1 MENLYL
7 SNFGLFV
14 ALVGIPAIV
23 LLVIFLLIVAV
34 KRDFSWHRL
43 FDVFSLF
50 HMSVGSG
57 LFFFSVD
64 LFFERQLGGFWL
76 ALYSVWMV
84 AAGVFSL
91 FWLCRIL
98 ERDYEII

>member
-1 MENLYL
+1 MPNLYL
-7 SNFGLFV
+7 STLGLFAV
-14 ALVGIPAIV
+14 LVGIPAIV
-23 LLVIFLLIVAV
+23 LLVIFLLIAAV

-76 ALYSVWMV
+76 VLYSVWMV

-98 ERDYEII
+98 ERQYEII

>member
-1 MENLYL
+1 MANIYL
-7 SNFGLFV
+7 SNFGLFA
-14 ALVGIPAIV
+14 ALVGIPAVV
-23 LLVIFLLIVAV
+23 LLLIFLLIAAV

-64 LFFERQLGGFWL
+64 LFYAGILGGFWL
-76 ALYSVWMV
+76 ALYSVWMAV
-84 AAGVFSL
+84 AVVFSL
-91 FWLCRIL
+91 FRLCGII
-98 ERDYEII
+98 ERQ

>member
-1 MENLYL
+1 MANLYL
-7 SNFGLFV
+7 SNFGLFA
-14 ALVGIPAIV
+14 ALVGIPAVV
-23 LLVIFLLIVAV
+23 LLLIFLLIAAV

-64 LFFERQLGGFWL
+64 LFYAGILGGFWL
-76 ALYSVWMV
+76 VLYSVWM
-84 AAGVFSL
+84 AAAVVFSL
-91 FWLCRIL
+91 FRLCGII
-98 ERDYEII
+98 ERQYEII